1 MIKTD
6 HPIDPE
12 ASGSGRGLFFLGDW
26 GGVVVEWK
34 RYYPARNDPYAPINP
49 VSEDSRLK
57 TMD

>member
-12 ASGSGRGLFFLGDW
+12 ASGSGRGLFYW
-26 GGVVVEWK
+26 VIGVVVEWK